1 MNVDGPGDLREPG
14 WCARAEA
21 PGLHILTGDRP
32 FPVVRAWPTGMGIG
46 ARIEDAR
53 PFRLQL
59 SGAGGTLPGLT
70 GRVVRSQGTSS
81 ELRLEGLNTPRAL
94 HVSRYLRRQIDAG
107 VLHAPSPL
115 LPQSATLDRKDEI
128 VAKLTAFRRHR
139 TDVRVSSFIGT
150 LMLRVLD
157 FDAEAGWVEVDAP
170 PEVLGAVLRCEAV
183 GRFFIHTF
191 EIMPTERTA
200 RGVRAPLPTE
210 WHEARSRLMRR
221 AVAPDGVVV
230 RFANP
235 EFPDIRVEGALR
247 DLSHHGLS
255 FFVDATEGL
264 LYPGLQVEEIL
275 IEGLDRRPLRLVG
288 ELRLNETRANVA
300 AVHLHLGDCP
310 ESERRRWHA
319 RVGDLLTP
327 NTRIGG
333 TWSEDSWELFER
345 SGYFR
350 LSGKNDAH
358 FAHMKRPFAD
368 VSRRLE
374 SAHDIGM
381 QIYRTSPRGVEGG
394 ISLLRLYSSS
404 IFGYQIARRQDDVPG
419 CPDKF
424 SVLREM
430 SFRAYEQAMAFTDAR
445 WLIGF
450 VQASAHWSK
459 FLHYDFPMRYSR
471 LGLAD
476 VVDFH
481 AYEIDTSLPIPN
493 AHAGYTVSAA
503 TARDLD
509 LLASYLERTRPRA
522 YVEALDYTR
531 DRFTLD
537 RLTTMWRGAGLY
549 RERRVLVAC
558 RNHEPVAA
566 AVLESAEHG
575 LHLFGL
581 LDSIR
586 LYPLAAGGSRA
597 FGTLV
602 EAARSWFV
610 SIGRGRCVLLH
621 EGDPFAELDTLVDL
635 GAVHLTMMAME
646 LTPNLLEYV
655 WERTAPK
662 DTRG

>member
-1 MNVDGPGDLREPG
+1 MTEMAGSLEEGPG
-14 WCARAEA
+14 WFARAEA
-21 PGLHILTGDRP
+21 PGLHVLTGDRP
-32 FPVVRAWPTGMGIG
+32 FPVIRAWPTGMGV
-46 ARIEDAR
+46 AAALPDER

-70 GRVVRSQGTSS
+70 GRVVRSVGRGS

-94 HVSRYLRRQIDAG
+94 HVSRYLRRQIEAG
-107 VLHAPSPL
+107 VLHAP
-115 LPQSATLDRKDEI
+115 LPTLPSAVTLERRDEI
-128 VAKLTAFRRHR
+128 VGKLTAFRRHR
-139 TDVRVSSFIGT
+139 TDVRVASLLGT
-150 LMLRVLD
+150 LVLRVLD
-157 FDAEAGWVEVDAP
+157 FSAEENWVEVDAP
-170 PEVLGAVLRCEAV
+170 PEVVGTTLRCEAV

-191 EIMPTERTA
+191 RISPHERTA
-200 RGVRAPLPTE
+200 RGVRAALPTQ

-221 AVAPDGVVV
+221 AVAPDGVIV

-264 LYPGLQVEEIL
+264 LYPGLEVDEIL
-275 IEGLDRRPLRLVG
+275 VEGLDRRPIRLAG
-288 ELRLNETRANVA
+288 ELRLNETRANVGA
-300 AVHLHLGDCP
+300 IHLHLGQCP

-333 TWSEDSWELFER
+333 TWSEDSWELFEK

-350 LSGKNDAH
+350 LSGKSDAH
-358 FAHMKRPFAD
+358 FAPMKRPFAD

-374 SAHDIGM
+374 TAHDVGM

-394 ISLLRLYSSS
+394 ISLLRLYTSS

-424 SVLREM
+424 AVLREM
-430 SFRAYEQAMAFTDAR
+430 SFRAYEQAMAFSNAR

-459 FLHYDFPMRYSR
+459 FLHCEFPMRYAQY
-471 LGLAD
+471 GLAD
-476 VVDFH
+476 MVDFH
-481 AYEIDTSLPIPN
+481 AYEIDTSLPISN
-493 AHAGYTVSAA
+493 TTGGFTVSGA
-503 TARDLD
+503 TAADLD
-509 LLASYLERTRPRA
+509 LLSGFLAANRPRA
-522 YVEALDYTR
+522 YVEALDYGR
-531 DRFTLD
+531 ERFTMSG
-537 RLTTMWRGAGLY
+537 LTSMWRTAGLY

-558 RNHEPVAA
+558 RRQVPVAA

-586 LYPLAAGGSRA
+586 LYPLAEGGETA
-597 FGTLV
+597 YGTLL
-602 EAARSWFV
+602 EAARTWFA
-610 SIGRGRCVLLH
+610 SLGRSRCALLH
-621 EGDPFAELDTLVDL
+621 EGASFPELDTTVDL
-635 GAVHLTMMAME
+635 GAAHLTMMSME
-646 LTPNLLEYV
+646 LMPNLLEYV

-662 DTRG
+662 DRAG